1 MIRSP
6 SIFIAF
12 PICSE
17 SCFGKRVKNYTAGP
31 GEMPGPFLFWN
42 FFISDYAQLFTK
54 IVWFF
59 CLFLGAQPKNG
70 RGSIKMGRAEVK
82 RAARRNKKIGPA

>member
-31 GEMPGPFLFWN
+31 GEMPGLFLFSN

-59 CLFLGAQPKNG
+59 CLFFGRSTKKWARFYKKKGAAGEK
-70 RGSIKMGRAEVK
+70 GRAAK
-82 RAARRNKKIGPA
+82 